1 MNNKRYF
8 LGNGITFDALKRE
21 IIANQQILRL
31 GGRESEILKLL
42 CENPNMVLTKEDIHI
57 KVWGS
62 IYVSETS
69 LTKAIS
75 NLRKSLSIMDNLCF
89 EIKTIPKEGYIFIS
103 DSMSTVVPEEL
114 PEMSDEIEKNSSSY
128 LSDLKVFG
136 QKSDSK
142 ISYFRTP
149 QEFRV
154 MYFVLL
160 SSIFS
165 SSMTLFINKIL
176 M

>member
-21 IIANQQILRL
+21 IKVNKQLLRL

-57 KVWGS
+57 KIWGS

-75 NLRKSLSIMDNLCF
+75 NLRKALSAIEDLCF
-89 EIKTIPKEGYIFIS
+89 EIKTIPKEGYILIS
-103 DSMSTVVPEEL
+103 DSITAFL
-114 PEMSDEIEKNSSSY
+114 PE
-128 LSDLKVFG
+128 
-136 QKSDSK
+136 DS
-142 ISYFRTP
+142 P
-149 QEFRV
+149 
-154 MYFVLL
+154 
-160 SSIFS
+160 
-165 SSMTLFINKIL
+165 
-176 M
+176 

>member
-21 IIANQQILRL
+21 IKVNKQLLRL

-57 KVWGS
+57 KIWGS

-75 NLRKSLSIMDNLCF
+75 NLRKALSAIEDLCF
-89 EIKTIPKEGYIFIS
+89 EIKTIPKEGYILIS
-103 DSMSTVVPEEL
+103 DSITAFL
-114 PEMSDEIEKNSSSY
+114 PEDSPEMLDEIEIDSSGYSNN
-128 LSDLKVFG
+128 LKVLK
-136 QKSDSK
+136 QESD
-142 ISYFRTP
+142 INIGYFRTP
-149 QEFRV
+149 RDLGLMF
-154 MYFVLL
+154 FVLL
-160 SSIFS
+160 SAILS
-165 SSMTLFINKIL
+165 SSMTLFVHNML